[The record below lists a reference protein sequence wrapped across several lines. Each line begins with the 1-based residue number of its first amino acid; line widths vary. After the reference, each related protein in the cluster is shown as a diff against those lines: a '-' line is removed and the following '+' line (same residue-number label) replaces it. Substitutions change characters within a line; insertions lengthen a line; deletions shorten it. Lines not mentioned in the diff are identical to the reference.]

1 MFLLKQRSLTDC
13 WQDVRSCQ
21 AAVRNNKEI
30 MCLKSWF
37 HSFFLSSCGQKC
49 YTWNHVLDN
58 TISFFFSVIMDN
70 VMRDINSRENNTF
83 QNFSLLKVYYDMI
96 NCVRVH
102 DKWKRCLMKVY
113 WLTWFNVNIS
123 MKSSRFKKNHV
134 TFYTKL

>member
-1 MFLLKQRSLTDC
+1 MS
-13 WQDVRSCQ
+13 
-21 AAVRNNKEI
+21 
-30 MCLKSWF
+30 LKSWF
-37 HSFFLSSCGQKC
+37 HSFFPSSCGQKC
-49 YTWNHVLDN
+49 YTWNHVSQG
-58 TISFFFSVIMDN
+58 TISFFFSVIVDN
-70 VMRDINSRENNTF
+70 VMRDIKSRENNTL

-134 TFYTKL
+134 TFYTKLYKKKQVSGDSQDHVKGINLLPVTWY